1 VLDVATLK
9 RSLAATT
16 DCDGDE
22 LNAFVGLLYVRA
34 PRHARLTRTLL

>member
-1 VLDVATLK
+1 MLK

-22 LNAFVGLLYVRA
+22 LNAFVGLLYVRRA
-34 PRHARLTRTLL
+34 PTRMTHDAL